1 MSAFRGG
8 AFAVIGDPV
17 AHSVSPPMQRAAFLA
32 AGVESTYVAERVTA
46 AALPAVWP
54 ELLRR
59 LSGWNVT
66 RPLKE
71 AALTLVDHVAPEAE
85 TCGSV
90 NTVVVNGERTAGHST
105 DGAGFLAALGHVR
118 PEPARRAVILGTGG
132 ATRAVAAA
140 LAGTGTTVLLV
151 GRNAAAGRSVAGDL
165 SARGRAVRFAGGP
178 SALTGAL
185 DGADLVVNATPLGD
199 PSRPGISPIPQDVA
213 LGALEPRPVVFDL
226 VYRPRRTPLLEQA
239 AAAGC
244 PTVEGIEMLIGQ
256 GARSFE
262 LWTGL
267 PAPVEIM
274 RAAAYRSLDEEVVEW
289 GGR

>member
-1 MSAFRGG
+1 MSASRGG

-17 AHSVSPPMQRAAFLA
+17 AHSVSPPMQAAAFSA
-32 AGVESTYVAERVTA
+32 AGLKATYVAERVTA
-46 AALPAVWP
+46 EALPSAWP
-54 ELLRR
+54 ELRRR

-71 AALTLVDHVAPEAE
+71 AALRLVDDVAPEAE

-90 NTVVVNGERTAGHST
+90 NTVVVRGERTAGHST
-105 DGAGFLAALGHVR
+105 DGAGFLAALGRVR

-140 LAGTGTTVLLV
+140 LAGTGATVLVV
-151 GRNAAAGRSVAGDL
+151 GRNEAAGRSVAGDL
-165 SARGRAVRFAGGP
+165 SAKGPAVTFAGGP
-178 SALTGAL
+178 SALAGAL
-185 DGADLVVNATPLGD
+185 DGADLIVNATPLGD
-199 PSRPGISPIPQDVA
+199 PSMPGTSPIPDDVA
-213 LGALEPRPVVFDL
+213 LDALEPRPVVFDL

-244 PTVEGIEMLIGQ
+244 PAVEGIEMLIGQ

-267 PAPVEIM
+267 AAPVEIM
-274 RAAAYRSLDEEVVEW
+274 RAAAYRALDEQVAV